1 MPFNFNASNL
11 ANQFRQGQN
20 AQYANAQT
28 QMANQIQRSAP
39 VVQQQPQINPQIIQ
53 YLNTLSS
60 GYDKYASGYNSA
72 LNPGAGLQNYKNGYP
87 LTGPT
92 FDSYIASKTRQS
104 SGGGK

>member
-60 GYDKYASGYNSA
+60 GYDKYAAGYNSA
-72 LNPGAGLQNYKNGYP
+72 KTPAAAMVNMRNGYP
-87 LTGPT
+87 SSGPT
-92 FDSYIASKTRQS
+92 FDSYIASKTQQS